1 MGSLTINNDVLDDV
15 IAFIKRSELAQNF
28 SLVSHH
34 FNSLAQR
41 RMHDANAHWV
51 EGDCVFIANATT
63 TRMIIPRG
71 NNGGFEEVPVP
82 TVAQPSY
89 VLGFRG
95 TIHFNGTVSDNA
107 LAFFRHALPP
117 PTTLYRFSVLDE
129 FYRANGLLSPFK
141 TTERIN
147 TFLDTCMHLV
157 ELGGDEAFIGAFLN
171 LPVMRQRVRKL
182 RATRHNEL
190 FLKWLQQS
198 DGEWRQLR
206 IMRRISH
213 EQRNRMIKNIF
224 QHLLNNNTSSSSSSA
239 NDGPSSSSPSS
250 VAVSA
255 ADDTNKTPTSSSP
268 SPPIR
273 FCIRLT
279 VSDWGEPVQRLPFRW
294 LGSSLSGQCV
304 VLVERR
310 PVDNLNVELCI
321 VRCPY
326 MEAVQRGFM
335 DNAVTMDD
343 LETSFEWSEPLC
355 TVDVMHHRSDSTE
368 DGNDDH
374 QVALNEPPAIAAS
387 FLHFF

>member
-1 MGSLTINNDVLDDV
+1 MGSLTINNDILDDV

-51 EGDCVFIANATT
+51 EGDCVFIASATT

-82 TVAQPSY
+82 TVAQPPY

-95 TIHFNGTVSDNA
+95 TIHFNGTLSDNA

-147 TFLDTCMHLV
+147 TFLDTCVHLV
-157 ELGGDEAFIGAFLN
+157 ELGGDEAFVGAFLN

-182 RATRHNEL
+182 RATRHSEL
-190 FLKWLQQS
+190 FLNWLQQS

-224 QHLLNNNTSSSSSSA
+224 QHLLNNTSSSSSA
-239 NDGPSSSSPSS
+239 DDGPSPSSPSS
-250 VAVSA
+250 VSA
-255 ADDTNKTPTSSSP
+255 ADNTNKTPTSSSSP
-268 SPPIR
+268 SPIR

-279 VSDWGEPVQRLPFRW
+279 VNDWGEQVQRLPFRW
-294 LGSSLSGQCV
+294 LSSSLSGQCV

-326 MEAVQRGFM
+326 MEAVQRGLM

-343 LETSFEWSEPLC
+343 LETSFEWAEPLC
-355 TVDVMHHRSDSTE
+355 TVDVMHRSASAE
-368 DGNDDH
+368 DGNEDH
-374 QVALNEPPAIAAS
+374 HALNEPPAIAAP